1 PRFGHRTSNSLPPFP
16 RGGFASRPS
25 RRHRR
30 HRYYEGSDSCR
41 SHPDRQV
48 SPLTPPCRPG
58 IPTSTTRAVRRSLC
72 QPHQRRRL
80 LPGFA
85 LNEQARH
92 GITPNQVRHP
102 TDCRLTS
109 GCSPPRLAATQLPSI
124 TEPATGSGTDSHRAD
139 KASSRTHSFPRKR
152 EPRDFSGLPPCSSQG
167 QALGPRVRGD
177 DELVCSQDFLTASC
191 AGKKRMLAPCF

>member
-1 PRFGHRTSNSLPPFP
+1 TVSCPLCARPGPAGTLLPRFGHRPSTSLPPFP

-92 GITPNQVRHP
+92 GITPNQVRNTKECP
-102 TDCRLTS
+102 VTYCRPCLSFFLGVGRS
-109 GCSPPRLAATQLPSI
+109 GDPLPILLICLWCFVRSW
-124 TEPATGSGTDSHRAD
+124 TAVLRPVA
-139 KASSRTHSFPRKR
+139 
-152 EPRDFSGLPPCSSQG
+152 CG
-167 QALGPRVRGD
+167 QVPGALGSRQGT
-177 DELVCSQDFLTASC
+177 ET
-191 AGKKRMLAPCF
+191 LAQLGGMPP